1 MRIRKSQTCAGGADY
16 GSIRNPDLTFTLVS
30 RSANHLHSRNLEARR
45 REWRKA
51 ERWRSHWKD
60 ELTALTPS
68 TALHMRW
75 RSARVVLAV
84 AAGLSWQIR
93 HSGRELV
100 MFIVLELKNAASAR
114 AREVGTRY
122 PTREKAL
129 AGLKKHLKTF
139 NVSGHNPEG
148 DYWWAR
154 DSEGLRKCWISSI
167 ERQDA

>member
-1 MRIRKSQTCAGGADY
+1 MAI
-16 GSIRNPDLTFTLVS
+16 V
-30 RSANHLHSRNLEARR
+30 
-45 REWRKA
+45 REVG
-51 ERWRSHWKD
+51 EKD
-60 ELTALTPS
+60 ELTALTRS

-75 RSARVVLAV
+75 RSACASCSLRPRGYRGKSVTPE
-84 AAGLSWQIR
+84 GSF
-93 HSGRELV
+93 
-100 MFIVLELKNAASAR
+100 MFMVLELKNAASAR

-167 ERQDA
+167 D